1 MKIDQRH
8 GNKEQ
13 GDSAQKGG
21 ERGIT
26 GKKGKG
32 QAKEH
37 EERTHRHGQWG
48 GLTGGAGVGG
58 GT

>member
-1 MKIDQRH
+1 MKPTQQNKQAKYDQGH

-13 GDSAQKGG
+13 IDSD
-21 ERGIT
+21 ERQEGREIM

-37 EERTHRHGQWG
+37 E
-48 GLTGGAGVGG
+48 
-58 GT
+58 